1 MRSREEKKLDRRS
14 AAALIRETIFG
25 PPTLDKRRVATGA
38 RPKPKEATLARS
50 LSKKTG
56 ERSAKRAR
64 SSSAEAGWFLCL
76 RAPIDGSWQGDCS
89 GRRPRLCLQR
99 FCLFSLPAGHISDPA
114 GPGAS
119 RAEPSRD
126 GGERERERERERESV
141 RAKLFPAPPQQRT
154 AADRKESRRLSLS
167 LSRARSLSLVLPA
180 CSQTP
185 PAGERQRGSGCR
197 ERREKTEKANVRRAI
212 VGKV

>member
-126 GGERERERERERESV
+126 GGERERERERERAFGRSSS
-141 RAKLFPAPPQQRT
+141 QR
-154 AADRKESRRLSLS
+154 RHSK
-167 LSRARSLSLVLPA
+167 
-180 CSQTP
+180 
-185 PAGERQRGSGCR
+185 
-197 ERREKTEKANVRRAI
+197 ERRPIAKRVVASHGPERHGRSRWL
-212 VGKV
+212 

>member
-1 MRSREEKKLDRRS
+1 MRGEERGGERVRSREEKKLDRRS

-126 GGERERERERERESV
+126 GGERERERERSGEALPSAATAKNGGRSQRESSPL
-141 RAKLFPAPPQQRT
+141 A
-154 AADRKESRRLSLS
+154 
-167 LSRARSLSLVLPA
+167 LSRARALALARASSLLSNA
-180 CSQTP
+180 TS
-185 PAGERQRGSGCR
+185 E
-197 ERREKTEKANVRRAI
+197 
-212 VGKV
+212 

>member
-126 GGERERERERERESV
+126 GGERERERERERAFGRSSSQRRHSKE
-141 RAKLFPAPPQQRT
+141 RRPIAKRVVA
-154 AADRKESRRLSLS
+154 SRS

-185 PAGERQRGSGCR
+185 PASERQRGSGCR